1 MKRFTREE
9 LVDIFEKYQ
18 EEVGWPA
25 SKQVQSSRD
34 AFHFALDD
42 YVANVFEDAFLKGY
56 QYAMMQNGGAVHK

>member
-1 MKRFTREE
+1 MKILTREE

-25 SKQVQSSRD
+25 SEYVQTSRD
-34 AFHFALDD
+34 ACHFALDD

-56 QYAMMQNGGAVHK
+56 QYAMMQK

>member
-1 MKRFTREE
+1 MKRFTRDE

-25 SKQVQSSRD
+25 SEQVKSSRD

-56 QYAMMQNGGAVHK
+56 QYAMMQNGGAVHE